1 MRRARVAV
9 GGADWG
15 REARLGV
22 EAKRAAT
29 HRSIP
34 PRARLQAFILFIL
47 SFAGVGLSF
56 AGAGAAWVLV
66 TTGNVTAYVN
76 LAVYCGYTTT
86 SNLVNDC
93 YFYTDGLATAACV
106 LLVISGVLGFFFVT
120 IPLLVTA
127 ACPSRGGGGCC
138 SPVVATVFSVIAFI
152 LALAGTA
159 CGGSYFG
166 VNFYNNSFFNNF
178 SYSRPGFACAVAAT
192 VFWFIAIFVCAA
204 LQCMPKSSAPKQ
216 VAADPTQFSG
226 QNPNAVVRV

>member
-1 MRRARVAV
+1 
-9 GGADWG
+9 
-15 REARLGV
+15 
-22 EAKRAAT
+22 
-29 HRSIP
+29 
-34 PRARLQAFILFIL
+34 LQAFILFIL
-47 SFAGVGLSF
+47 SFAGVVLSF
-56 AGAGAAWVLV
+56 AGAGAPWYLV
-66 TTGNVTAYVN
+66 TTADVTAYVN
-76 LAVYCGYTTT
+76 LAVRCGYSTFST
-86 SNLVNDC
+86 STLLNDC
-93 YFYTDGLATAACV
+93 FFYTDSLATAACV

-166 VNFYNNSFFNNF
+166 VNFYNSDILSAF

>member
-1 MRRARVAV
+1 LR
-9 GGADWG
+9 GADWG

-34 PRARLQAFILFIL
+34 PRSLQAFILFIL
-47 SFAGVGLSF
+47 SLAGVVLSF
-56 AGAGAAWVLV
+56 AGAGAPWVLY
-66 TTGNVTAYVN
+66 TGDLVISGYTGVSGTIYTN
-76 LAVYCGYTTT
+76 LAVQCVVASGGGVSY
-86 SNLVNDC
+86 SNCV
-93 YFYTDGLATAACV
+93 FYTDGLATAACV

-166 VNFYNNSFFNNF
+166 YNNAFYNNF
-178 SYSRPGFACAVAAT
+178 SYSRPGFACAVTAT

-216 VAADPTQFSG
+216 VAADPAQFSG

>member
-1 MRRARVAV
+1 MR
-9 GGADWG
+9 GADWG

-47 SFAGVGLSF
+47 SFAGVVLSF
-56 AGAGAAWVLV
+56 AGAGAPWYLV
-66 TTGNVTAYVN
+66 TTANTTAYVN
-76 LAVYCGYTTT
+76 LAVRCGFSTLST
-86 SNLVNDC
+86 STLLNECV
-93 YFYTDGLATAACV
+93 FYIDSLATAACV

-166 VNFYNNSFFNNF
+166 VNFYNSFYSNF

-204 LQCMPKSSAPKQ
+204 LQCMPKSSEPKQ
-216 VAADPTQFSG
+216 ADPTQFSG